1 MTGWTMRFPGA
12 AVTTEWRGSN
22 GDDSRAA
29 GVVPRCG
36 GDDDDGGGGR
46 GDGGVVPMVEE
57 EQDDTVLGRGCEG
70 QADVAVPRHG
80 NGMEAVRVAA
90 AWTRRRRRRRE
101 KFWQPD
107 DVQVKILRLG
117 FKDRVT
123 GVL

>member
-1 MTGWTMRFPGA
+1 MTGWTMRFSGA
-12 AVTTEWRGSN
+12 AVMIEWRGSN

-46 GDGGVVPMVEE
+46 GDGGVVPIVEE
-57 EQDDTVLGRGCEG
+57 EQDDTVLGHGCEG

-90 AWTRRRRRRRE
+90 AWTRRVEEGARNFGSLTTP
-101 KFWQPD
+101 KS
-107 DVQVKILRLG
+107 KSSG
-117 FKDRVT
+117 
-123 GVL
+123 